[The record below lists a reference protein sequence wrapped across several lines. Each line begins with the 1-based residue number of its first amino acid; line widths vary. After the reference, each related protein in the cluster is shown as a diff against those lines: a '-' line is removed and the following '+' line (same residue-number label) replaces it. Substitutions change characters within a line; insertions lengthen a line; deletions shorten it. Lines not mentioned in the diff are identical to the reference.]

1 MGISY
6 KRSVRLV
13 VFALDRELVVASG
26 KLQSGSLWNEGLL
39 PILSIQ
45 AVRCYAEIAAFVVV
59 TTLHQRRALLGDQ
72 RLESLKPASDI
83 PNKSFATLC
92 IAHDLD
98 KHKRDKAISAYTMEC
113 YHAVVLQKN
122 VDSSEL

>member
-1 MGISY
+1 M
-6 KRSVRLV
+6 
-13 VFALDRELVVASG
+13 ASEM
-26 KLQSGSLWNEGLL
+26 LQSGSLWNEGLL
-39 PILSIQ
+39 PILYIQ
-45 AVRCYAEIAAFVVV
+45 AVRCYAEIV
-59 TTLHQRRALLGDQ
+59 TTLHQRRALLGDR

-92 IAHDLD
+92 IVHDLD
-98 KHKRDKAISAYTMEC
+98 KHKRDTANSAYTMER